1 VPTNAGEPAQSAGTE
16 EVESVMATARTTRA
30 ARTQVV
36 LIVLAIAVGGVV
48 FALAQDFIIGLGV
61 GAAFY
66 ALGVRVIK
74 AWGPTDGDTPHTEQP
89 QDREPISQ

>member
-1 VPTNAGEPAQSAGTE
+1 
-16 EVESVMATARTTRA
+16 
-30 ARTQVV
+30 VV

-48 FALAQDFIIGLGV
+48 FALAQDFIIGLAV

-66 ALGVRVIK
+66 ALAVRVIK
-74 AWGPTDGDTPHTEQP
+74 AWGPTDGDEPHTEQP